1 MKMGM
6 KTAAMAS
13 VLAFGLMAGSAI
25 AQTGTETT
33 VPQQQMGGS
42 MMNGNG
48 QSMMGRG
55 MMQGQGGMGM
65 MGGKGRM
72 MQGNMGCMN
81 MMGQGMGM
89 GMMGGGMMTNMSAEN
104 QQKFMDATKK
114 MRQNMHMMHFE
125 HMEAMRNPKTTL
137 EDLAA
142 MEQKMLDTRKE
153 MMKKA
158 KGFQD
163 QKN

>member
-1 MKMGM
+1 MKMRM

-25 AQTGTETT
+25 AQTGIETT

-55 MMQGQGGMGM
+55 MMQGQSGMGM

-104 QQKFMDATKK
+104 QQKFMNATKK
-114 MRQNMHMMHFE
+114 MRQTMHMMHFE